1 MKMKKFFILIFITL
15 NLTSC
20 GYAPIYSE
28 KNTTNFEITSFKI
41 EGNNEVNN
49 IIQNNLQKYLNNN
62 SEKKYA
68 ISIKTDYSK
77 IIATKDGT
85 GKATNFKLVINL
97 SLNYK
102 KTGSESNKKE
112 KMINFSESQIIKR
125 DQNNYEQ
132 GNYENILIRNMSE
145 LLINQVILQLAR
157 S

>member
-1 MKMKKFFILIFITL
+1 MKKFFILIFITL
-15 NLTSC
+15 TLTSC

-41 EGNNEVNN
+41 EGNSEVNN
-49 IIQNNLQKYLNNN
+49 IIENSLQKFFNNN

-68 ISIKTDYSK
+68 ISIRTDYSK
-77 IIATKDGT
+77 IIVTKDTT

-102 KTGSESNKKE
+102 KTGSENNKE

-145 LLINQVILQLAR
+145 LLINQVILQLTR